1 VSKRLFL
8 LALAVHGQ
16 WLLAAATEFDAK
28 AEARLP
34 LLPWRSIGL
43 VLIKETAR
51 HRTYHS
57 GFFVDRNVLLVASSP
72 FAKTKSN
79 GCVKETLI
87 FAGQKKVTPNFD
99 LSNVTPTH
107 KCVEKISEDRLRGY
121 ALWKVEELDPKFAV
135 NPITLLNDSIVEE
148 NGTDLE
154 EKKIVFA
161 GFSFSSAG
169 AVLKVSEDC
178 RYRAVS
184 DPFDKDGLDP
194 LIWDHRWDWSSTDC
208 AFESGMQGGPLL
220 IKDKGQ
226 WFASGL
232 AVGETQIQNAAPTLL
247 ASNLVRLTRFLG
259 EKLEEK
265 EE

>member
-1 VSKRLFL
+1 VIWRFFL
-8 LALAVHGQ
+8 LLLAIHCQ
-16 WLLAAATEFDAK
+16 SLLAAPKEFDK
-28 AEARLP
+28 DAEARLP
-34 LLPWRSIGL
+34 LLPWQSIGL

-51 HRTYHS
+51 HRTYHT

-72 FAKTKSN
+72 FAKLKSN

-87 FAGQKKVTPNFD
+87 FTGQKKVTPDFD

-121 ALWKVEELDPKFAV
+121 ALWKVEELDPNFAV
-135 NPITLLNDSIVEE
+135 TPIVLLNDSIVEE
-148 NGTDLE
+148 YGTDLE

-161 GFSFSSAG
+161 GFSFSASG

-178 RYRAVS
+178 RYRAVN

-208 AFESGMQGGPLL
+208 PFESGMQGGPLF

-232 AVGETQIQNAAPTLL
+232 AVGETKIQNAAPTLL

-259 EKLEEK
+259 AKLEEK